1 MILPGETEAGAEVTV
16 DAEDVVLVV
25 RDYGRG
31 IPEEIETY
39 LAVNGARI
47 RLRSL
52 IPESFFAG
60 HLYEC
65 RTKPK

>member
-1 MILPGETEAGAEVTV
+1 MISPGETETGTEVIV

-39 LAVNGARI
+39 LTGNGAKI
-47 RLRSL
+47 RLRSS
-52 IPESFFAG
+52 IPESFLAG

>member
-1 MILPGETEAGAEVTV
+1 MILPGESEAGTEVTV

-25 RDYGRG
+25 RDCRG

-39 LAVNGARI
+39 LAGYGAKI
-47 RLRSL
+47 RLRPS
-52 IPESFFAG
+52 IPESFLAG
-60 HLYEC
+60 HFYEC

>member
-1 MILPGETEAGAEVTV
+1 MILPGETEAGTEVTV
-16 DAEDVVLVV
+16 GAEDVVLAV

-31 IPEEIETY
+31 IPEDIETY
-39 LAVNGARI
+39 PAGNGARI
-47 RLRSL
+47 RLRSS
-52 IPESFFAG
+52 IPESFLAG